1 MMKRQ
6 QSRAVP
12 VDKFDRDGPRLHDRY
27 PVGVLHHTERGEY
40 TAAYADV
47 VRRAQES
54 RGG

>member
-6 QSRAVP
+6 QARAVP
-12 VDKFDRDGPRLHDRY
+12 VEKFDLEGPRLHDRY
-27 PVGVLHHTERGEY
+27 PVGVLHHTEREEY

-54 RGG
+54 SRG